1 MSTAP
6 LTLISGGS
14 RGLGLALVE
23 HLLARGDAVATFS
36 RSGSAALSAL
46 AKAHPGRLVTEP
58 LDITD
63 SAAIG
68 GFIARVADRFG
79 RLDHCIA
86 NAAIAHE
93 GVLATMRDDEID
105 AMLAVNLR
113 GAIVLIRECVRQ
125 MLAAPAVGPVPDRS
139 ITVVSSV
146 VAENGSPGLSVY
158 AATKRSAEL
167 LSHTYAHLFA
177 IPQTGLRFFTVYGP
191 WGRPDMAAFIFTR
204 KILAGEPIDVFNNGD
219 MRRDF
224 TYIDD
229 ITAGVVAALDRP
241 PAGPGVPLR
250 LYNLGNSRV
259 EPLMRF
265 IEILQDALGK
275 KADIRFGPMQA
286 GDVQATSAD
295 IGPAMQDLGF
305 APRTSIA
312 EGLPRFVGWYRSYY
326 GA

>member
-1 MSTAP
+1 MPSAP

-46 AKAHPGRLVTEP
+46 AKAHPGRLVAEP

-68 GFIARVADRFG
+68 SFIARVADRFG

-113 GAIVLIRECVRQ
+113 GAIVFIRECVRQ
-125 MLAAPAVGPVPDRS
+125 MLAAPAAGPVPDRS

-158 AATKRSAEL
+158 AATK
-167 LSHTYAHLFA
+167 
-177 IPQTGLRFFTVYGP
+177 
-191 WGRPDMAAFIFTR
+191 
-204 KILAGEPIDVFNNGD
+204 
-219 MRRDF
+219 
-224 TYIDD
+224 
-229 ITAGVVAALDRP
+229 AALEGLARSLARELGPRGIRVNAIAPGFLETDLSSSL
-241 PAGPGVPLR
+241 PAEQR
-250 LYNLGNSRV
+250 ARIA
-259 EPLMRF
+259 RRT
-265 IEILQDALGK
+265 ALGRLGMPEDVVGAVEFLTG
-275 KADIRFGPMQA
+275 KAA
-286 GDVQATSAD
+286 GFSTGHVLKVD
-295 IGPAMQDLGF
+295 GG
-305 APRTSIA
+305 
-312 EGLPRFVGWYRSYY
+312 G
-326 GA
+326 